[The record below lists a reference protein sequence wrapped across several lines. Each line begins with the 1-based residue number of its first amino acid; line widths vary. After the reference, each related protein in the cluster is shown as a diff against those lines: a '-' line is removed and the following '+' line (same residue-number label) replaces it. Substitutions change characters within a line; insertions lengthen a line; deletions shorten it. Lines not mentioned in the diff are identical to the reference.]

1 MDVGWQKKIITLTAV
16 AMAAAIT
23 LPSVWAQSASPPPTP
38 GSVITPID
46 KPVVQPGIT
55 REPIITSGDE
65 GIFTPPAYSKKIH
78 VDQFVLTGNSLF
90 DDEILLG
97 EIADYIDASITL
109 DQIYQAAD
117 RIQQFYRAQGYLL
130 TSVYVPAQ
138 KISSGTVRLEIIEGR
153 LEGLQLEGEF
163 DSYRA
168 DFLLRQLDDLKL
180 GEVITSPELEREVL
194 LLNDLPG
201 LSARAVILPGSEYG
215 TSTITIVADEDRSQ
229 STLRLNN
236 HGRVSLGETR
246 LEAGWLYANP
256 FAQGDQLNLSAIV
269 SEDARMLFV
278 RADYDALINKS
289 GTRVGIGASAFD
301 YEVDTAEIGLVG
313 DLGGEGANLRLLVTH
328 PLVRQQRNRLDFIA
342 VLRRDETS
350 ENGNLALSTKT
361 QSINVLDLTLQWQP
375 THANGSV
382 SSAFITFS
390 SNFEHNTDG
399 SKDDALNDKLTIDYR
414 YHMLFAKTWFAL
426 LRANLVFASDPL
438 PDVERYRLGGPS
450 SVRAYPTAEV
460 AGDEG
465 ELFSVDIGKR
475 FRLSGTTLLIA
486 KIFADSGKVTRI
498 LPNEKQFEERLAGY
512 GAGILVDFAGKHT
525 IEFEVVTPTTDR
537 ISSDG
542 RDTRGWLN
550 YAVHF

>member
-1 MDVGWQKKIITLTAV
+1 MFVGWQKIIITLTAV
-16 AMAAAIT
+16 AITAAIT
-23 LPSVWAQSASPPPTP
+23 TPSVWAQSVSPPPSP

-46 KPVVQPGIT
+46 KPVVQPSIT
-55 REPIITSGDE
+55 REPSITSGDE
-65 GIFTPPAYSKKIH
+65 EKFNPPAYSKKIQ
-78 VDQFVLTGNSLF
+78 VDQFVLIGNSLF

-97 EIADYIDASITL
+97 EIADYVDTAITL

-153 LEGLQLEGEF
+153 LEGLQLEGELK
-163 DSYRA
+163 SYKSK
-168 DFLLRQLDDLKL
+168 FLLSQLDDLKL
-180 GEVITSPELEREVL
+180 GEVITSPELEKEVL

-215 TSTITIVADEDRSQ
+215 TSTITIIADEDRSQ
-229 STLRLNN
+229 STIRLNN
-236 HGRVSLGETR
+236 YGRVSLGEAR
-246 LEAGWLYANP
+246 IEAGWLYANP
-256 FAQGDQLNLSAIV
+256 FFQGDQLNLSAIV
-269 SEDARMLFV
+269 SEDARLLFV

-301 YEVDTAEIGLVG
+301 YEVDTEELN
-313 DLGGEGANLRLLVTH
+313 LGGLDISGDGANLRLLVSH
-328 PLVRQQRNRLDFIA
+328 PLLRKQRNRLDFIA
-342 VLRRDETS
+342 VYRRDETN
-350 ENGNLALSTKT
+350 EDINQIIKT
-361 QSINVLDLTLQWQP
+361 ESIKVLDLTLQWQP

-382 SSAFITFS
+382 SSAFFTFS
-390 SNFEHNTDG
+390 SNFENNSDG
-399 SKDDALNDKLTIDYR
+399 SKDDALKDKFTIDYS
-414 YHMLFAKTWFAL
+414 YHTLFAKTWFAL

-438 PDVERYRLGGPS
+438 PDVERYRLGGPN
-450 SVRAYPTAEV
+450 SVRAYPSAEA

-486 KIFADSGKVTRI
+486 KLFADTGKVTRFSR
-498 LPNEKQFEERLAGY
+498 LNVGPSEEKLAGY
-512 GAGILVDFAGKHT
+512 GAGILVDFAGRHT

-537 ISSDG
+537 VSSDG
-542 RDTRGWLN
+542 RDTRGWFN
-550 YAVHF
+550 YAAHF

>member
-1 MDVGWQKKIITLTAV
+1 MFVGWQKIIITLTAV
-16 AMAAAIT
+16 AITAAIT
-23 LPSVWAQSASPPPTP
+23 TPSVWAQSVSPPPSP

-46 KPVVQPGIT
+46 KPVVQPSIT
-55 REPIITSGDE
+55 REPSITSGDE
-65 GIFTPPAYSKKIH
+65 EKFNPPAYSKKIQ
-78 VDQFVLTGNSLF
+78 VDQFVLIGNSLF

-97 EIADYIDASITL
+97 EIADYVDTAITL

-153 LEGLQLEGEF
+153 LEGLQLEGELK
-163 DSYRA
+163 SYKSK
-168 DFLLRQLDDLKL
+168 FLLSQLDDLKL
-180 GEVITSPELEREVL
+180 GEVITSPELEKEVL

-215 TSTITIVADEDRSQ
+215 TSTITIIADEDRSQ
-229 STLRLNN
+229 STIRLNN
-236 HGRVSLGETR
+236 YGRVSLGEAR
-246 LEAGWLYANP
+246 IEAGWLYANP
-256 FAQGDQLNLSAIV
+256 FFQGDQLNLSAIV
-269 SEDARMLFV
+269 SEDARLLFV

-301 YEVDTAEIGLVG
+301 YEVDTEELN
-313 DLGGEGANLRLLVTH
+313 LGGLDISGDGANLRLLVSH
-328 PLVRQQRNRLDFIA
+328 PLLRKQRNRLDFIA
-342 VLRRDETS
+342 VYRRDETN
-350 ENGNLALSTKT
+350 EDINQIIKT
-361 QSINVLDLTLQWQP
+361 ESIKVLDLTLQWQP

-382 SSAFITFS
+382 SRAFFTFS
-390 SNFEHNTDG
+390 SNFENNSDG
-399 SKDDALNDKLTIDYR
+399 SKDDALKDKFTIDYS
-414 YHMLFAKTWFAL
+414 YHTLFAKTWFAL

-438 PDVERYRLGGPS
+438 PDVERYRLGGPN
-450 SVRAYPTAEV
+450 SVRAYPSAEA

-486 KIFADSGKVTRI
+486 KLFADTGKVTRFSR
-498 LPNEKQFEERLAGY
+498 LNVGPSEEKLAGY
-512 GAGILVDFAGKHT
+512 GAGILVDFAGRHT

-537 ISSDG
+537 VSSDG
-542 RDTRGWLN
+542 RDTRGWFN
-550 YAVHF
+550 YAAHF